1 MVNRTPANEVTER
14 MQLAKVQADE
24 KEPNVWELVVEVAPE
39 EVKRATERLFRQLSR
54 SLRVPGFR
62 PGHIP
67 PGIIKRWVGEEQI
80 RRQILEDLLPD
91 ALAEAMEQKAL
102 QPIVAPEWRDVEFA
116 ENAPLRFVAEV
127 ITKPAVQLGEYKGLK
142 LQRVKVA
149 VTDEMLQQA
158 LEEVRQDL
166 ARYEPTEE
174 PAQPQDRVRVRY
186 QVLGENE
193 ELSDDWQSGTFMAGA
208 EGWVPPLPE
217 QLVGRKKGDEG
228 EFTYTYPAD
237 YPNAE
242 LAGKTVRVRFVVE
255 AVLRRHLPELT
266 DEVVRQELRMESLE
280 ALKEEVRRELE
291 VRLRRTVRAAER
303 QQAEEALLQTCSVTV
318 PTPLTNRLTDQ
329 LLAETEAS
337 LRQQRMSLERWL
349 QSQGKTLDEYRNE
362 VRQEAERTLKLRF
375 ILEAIAEREGITVT
389 DEEVQQMVQGE
400 EVDEERLASLRR
412 QLLEQRVMELVLTT
426 AQWEEADEEGERA

>member
-1 MVNRTPANEVTER
+1 
-14 MQLAKVQADE
+14 MQLTKVQADE
-24 KEPNVWELVVEVAPE
+24 KEPNVWELIVEVAPE

-54 SLRVPGFR
+54 NLRVPGFR

-80 RRQILEDLLPD
+80 RRQILEDLLPN
-91 ALAEAMEQKAL
+91 ALAKAMEQKAL
-102 QPIVAPEWRDVEFA
+102 QPVVVPEWRDVEFA
-116 ENAPLRFVAEV
+116 EDAPLRFVAEV
-127 ITKPAVQLGEYKGLK
+127 ITKPDVQLSDYKGLK
-142 LQRVKVA
+142 LKRVKVA
-149 VTDEMLQQA
+149 VTEEMLQQA

-166 ARYEPTEE
+166 ARYEPTDE

-186 QVLGENE
+186 QVLSEGEE
-193 ELSDDWQSGTFMAGA
+193 PGDKWQSGTFSAGA

-217 QLVGRKKGDEG
+217 QLVGRKRGDEG

-237 YPNAE
+237 YPNE
-242 LAGKTVRVRFVVE
+242 DLANKTVQVRFVVE

-266 DEVVRQELRMESLE
+266 DEVVQKELGMESIE
-280 ALKEEVRRELE
+280 ALKEELHRELE
-291 VRLRRTVRAAER
+291 RRLRQTARAAER
-303 QQAEEALLQTCSVTV
+303 RQAEEALLQTCSVTV
-318 PTPLTNRLTDQ
+318 PTPLINRLTDQ
-329 LLAETEAS
+329 LLAETEGS

-349 QSQGKTLDEYRNE
+349 QSQGKTLEEYRNE

-389 DEEVQQMVQGE
+389 DEEVQQMVQDEE

-412 QLLEQRVMELVLTT
+412 QLLEQRVMELVLAT
-426 AQWEEADEEGERA
+426 AYWEETDGESEKA

>member
-1 MVNRTPANEVTER
+1 
-14 MQLAKVQADE
+14 MQLTKVQADE

-54 SLRVPGFR
+54 TLRVPGFR

-80 RRQILEDLLPD
+80 RRQILEDLLPN

-102 QPIVAPEWRDVEFA
+102 QPVVVPEWRDVEFA

-127 ITKPAVQLGEYKGLK
+127 ITKPEVQLGEYKGLK
-142 LQRVKVA
+142 LKRVKVA
-149 VTDEMLQQA
+149 VTEEMLQQA

-174 PAQPQDRVRVRY
+174 PAQLHDRVRVRY
-186 QVLGENE
+186 QVLSEGEEPRE
-193 ELSDDWQSGTFMAGA
+193 EWQSGTFTAGA

-266 DEVVRQELRMESLE
+266 DEVVRQELGMESVE
-280 ALKEEVRRELE
+280 ALKEELRRELE
-291 VRLRRTVRAAER
+291 VRLRRTARIAER

-318 PTPLTNRLTDQ
+318 PTPLINRLTDQ

-375 ILEAIAEREGITVT
+375 ILEAIAEREGIVVT
-389 DEEVQQMVQGE
+389 DEEVLQMVQGE
-400 EVDEERLASLRR
+400 EEMDEERLASLRH

-426 AQWEEADEEGERA
+426 AQWEEGNEEGEGT